1 MLTLVSA
8 LIRARRHFAH
18 RPAFFTDDGRQISW
32 AAHCGEVSRLA
43 GALAA
48 LGLRPG
54 DRFAILAANS
64 ARQATLIH
72 AGYWMGAVGTPINTR
87 LAPTEIAR
95 ILDDSQPACI
105 WAGAAALPIFDTP
118 ELSAWSDRAIDLEDS
133 TGGAMANS
141 YSSLLAPAEPAD
153 AYEADEDSPAIL
165 LYTGGTTGRG
175 KGVALSHRNVISN
188 GLQVGLALSATG
200 TDRMLH
206 VAPMFHSADLLGTAV
221 TLAGGSHA
229 YLATPTPESFV
240 DALESMKI
248 TYTMVPPTILQQVLA
263 DGLLAQRDLTALRI
277 FISGGAHVPLE
288 LLQKA
293 QRFLPNGSMVH
304 GFGLT
309 ETSPILTMMHYT
321 QVCESQGPDNSAL
334 GSVGR
339 PLAGVET
346 RILDSTG
353 QDVPAGATGE
363 LVVRGPNVATEY
375 LDHPVISES
384 AFKNGWFYTGDI
396 GSIDSDGFLSIVDRK
411 KDMIIT
417 GGENV
422 YSAEVEAVLRQ
433 HPEISD
439 VAVIGVPDDTYGEAV
454 LAVLVA
460 AGKTAPDIQ
469 SVIDFARQQIGGYKI
484 PRQMVF
490 VDELPKSALG
500 KVLKSE
506 LRSFYGISQT
516 TQEH

>member
-18 RPAFFTDDGRQISW
+18 RPAFLIEDGRQIHW
-32 AAHCGEVSRLA
+32 AAHCDEVSRLA
-43 GALAA
+43 GALVA
-48 LGLRPG
+48 LGLKPG
-54 DRFAILAANS
+54 NRFAILASNS

-72 AGYWMGAVGTPINTR
+72 AGYWMGAVPVPINTR
-87 LAPTEIAR
+87 LAATEIAQ

-105 WAGAAALPIFDTP
+105 WVGAAALPILETP
-118 ELSAWSDRAIDLEDS
+118 ELSAWSDRVIDLEDS
-133 TGGAMANS
+133 PGGGLTNS
-141 YSSLLAPAEPAD
+141 YSALLASAEPAD
-153 AYEADEDSPAIL
+153 AFQADEDSPAIL

-175 KGVALSHRNVISN
+175 KGVTLSHRNVVSN
-188 GLQVGLALSATG
+188 GLQVGLALSVTD

-240 DALESMKI
+240 DALASMKI
-248 TYTMVPPTILQQVLA
+248 TYTMIPPTILQQVLA
-263 DGLLAQRDLTALRI
+263 QGLLAQRDLTALRI

-293 QRFLPNGSMVH
+293 QRFLSNGSMVH

-309 ETSPILTMMHYT
+309 ETSPILTMMHYS
-321 QVCESQGPDNSAL
+321 QVFQSQGPDSSAL
-334 GSVGR
+334 SSVGR
-339 PLAGVET
+339 PLAGVDT

-353 QDVPAGATGE
+353 RDAPTGETGE

-375 LDHPVISES
+375 LNQPEMSEN

-433 HPEISD
+433 HPQISD
-439 VAVIGVPDDTYGEAV
+439 AAVVGVPDDT
-454 LAVLVA
+454 
-460 AGKTAPDIQ
+460 AGQTAPSIQ
-469 SVIDFARQQIGGYKI
+469 SVIDFARQRIGGYKI
-484 PRQMVF
+484 PRQMLF

-500 KVLKSE
+500 KVLKAE
-506 LRSFYGISQT
+506 LRTRYGA
-516 TQEH
+516 

>member
-8 LIRARRHFAH
+8 LMRARRHFAH
-18 RPAFFTDDGRQISW
+18 RPAFLTDDGRQITW
-32 AAHCGEVSRLA
+32 AAHCDEVSRLA
-43 GALAA
+43 GALVA
-48 LGLRPG
+48 LGLKPG

-64 ARQATLIH
+64 LRQATLIH
-72 AGYWMGAVGTPINTR
+72 AGYWMGAVAVPINTR
-87 LAPTEIAR
+87 LAPAEIAQ
-95 ILDDSQPACI
+95 ILDDSQPAYI
-105 WAGAAALPIFDTP
+105 WAGTAALPILEMP
-118 ELSAWSDRAIDLEDS
+118 ELSARSDRVIDLEDS
-133 TGGAMANS
+133 TGDALANS
-141 YSSLLAPAEPAD
+141 YSALLASAEPVD
-153 AYEADEDSPAIL
+153 VFEADEDSPAIL

-175 KGVALSHRNVISN
+175 KGVALSHRNVVSN
-188 GLQVGLALSATG
+188 GLQVGLALSVTD

-240 DALESMKI
+240 DALVSMKI
-248 TYTMVPPTILQQVLA
+248 TYTMIPPTILQQVLA
-263 DGLLAQRDLTALRI
+263 HDVLAQRDLTALRI

-288 LLQKA
+288 LLQKT
-293 QRFLPNGSMVH
+293 QRFLSNGSMVH

-309 ETSPILTMMHYT
+309 ETSPILTMMHYS
-321 QVCESQGPDNSAL
+321 QVFQSQGPDSSAL
-334 GSVGR
+334 SSVGR
-339 PLAGVET
+339 PLAGVDT

-353 QDVPAGATGE
+353 RDVPTGETGE

-375 LDHPVISES
+375 LNQPEMSAN
-384 AFKNGWFYTGDI
+384 AFKNGWFCTGDI

-433 HPEISD
+433 HPQISD
-439 VAVIGVPDDTYGEAV
+439 AAVIGVPDDTYGEAV
-454 LAVLVA
+454 FAILVA
-460 AGKTAPDIQ
+460 AGQTAPSIQ
-469 SVIDFARQQIGGYKI
+469 SVIDFARQRIGGYKI

-490 VDELPKSALG
+490 VDELPKNALG
-500 KVLKSE
+500 KILKAE
-506 LRSFYGISQT
+506 LRARYGAA
-516 TQEH
+516 

>member
-8 LIRARRHFAH
+8 LIRARQHFAH
-18 RPAFFTDDGRQISW
+18 RPAFFTDDGRQVHW
-32 AAHCGEVSRLA
+32 AAHCDEVCRLA
-43 GALAA
+43 GALVA
-48 LGLRPG
+48 LGLKPG

-64 ARQATLIH
+64 LRQATLIH
-72 AGYWMGAVGTPINTR
+72 AGYWMGAIAVPINTR
-87 LAPTEIAR
+87 LAPTEIAQ
-95 ILDDSQPACI
+95 ILDDSRPACI

-118 ELSAWSDRAIDLEDS
+118 ELSAWSDRALDLEDS
-133 TGGAMANS
+133 KGGAMANS
-141 YSSLLAPAEPAD
+141 YSALLAPAEPAD
-153 AYEADEDSPAIL
+153 AFEADEDYPAIL

-175 KGVALSHRNVISN
+175 KGVALSHRNVVSN
-188 GLQVGLALSATG
+188 GLQVGLALSVTG
-200 TDRMLH
+200 MDRMLH

-240 DALESMKI
+240 NALESMKI

-263 DGLLAQRDLTALRI
+263 QGLLSQRDLTALRI

-321 QVCESQGPDNSAL
+321 QVFQSQGPDSSAL
-334 GSVGR
+334 SSVGR
-339 PLAGVET
+339 PLAGVDT

-353 QDVPAGATGE
+353 RGVPTGETGE

-375 LDHPVISES
+375 LDRPEISGS

-433 HPEISD
+433 HPQISD
-439 VAVIGVPDDTYGEAV
+439 AAVIGVPDDTYGEAV
-454 LAVLVA
+454 FAVLVA
-460 AGKTAPDIQ
+460 AGQTAPNIQ
-469 SVIDFARQQIGGYKI
+469 SVIDFARQRIGGYKI

-500 KVLKSE
+500 KVLKAE
-506 LRSFYGISQT
+506 LRTRYGT
-516 TQEH
+516 A

>member
-18 RPAFFTDDGRQISW
+18 RPAFLIEDGRQIHW
-32 AAHCGEVSRLA
+32 AAHCDEVSRLA
-43 GALAA
+43 GALVA
-48 LGLRPG
+48 LGLKPG
-54 DRFAILAANS
+54 NRFAILASNS

-72 AGYWMGAVGTPINTR
+72 AGYWMGAVPVPINTR
-87 LAPTEIAR
+87 LAATEIAQ

-105 WAGAAALPIFDTP
+105 WVGAAALPILETP
-118 ELSAWSDRAIDLEDS
+118 ELSAWSDRVIDLEDS
-133 TGGAMANS
+133 PGGGLTNS
-141 YSSLLAPAEPAD
+141 YSALLASAEPAD
-153 AYEADEDSPAIL
+153 AFQADEDSPAIL

-175 KGVALSHRNVISN
+175 KGVTLSHRNVVSN
-188 GLQVGLALSATG
+188 GLQVGLALSVTD

-240 DALESMKI
+240 DALASMKI
-248 TYTMVPPTILQQVLA
+248 TYTMIPPTILQQVLA
-263 DGLLAQRDLTALRI
+263 QGLLAQRDLTALRI

-293 QRFLPNGSMVH
+293 QRFLSNGSMVH

-309 ETSPILTMMHYT
+309 ETSPILTMMHYS
-321 QVCESQGPDNSAL
+321 QVFQSQGPDSSAL
-334 GSVGR
+334 SSVGR
-339 PLAGVET
+339 PLAGVDT

-353 QDVPAGATGE
+353 RDAPTGETGE

-375 LDHPVISES
+375 LNQPEMSEN

-433 HPEISD
+433 HPQISD
-439 VAVIGVPDDTYGEAV
+439 AAVVGVPDDTYGEAV
-454 LAVLVA
+454 FAILVA
-460 AGKTAPDIQ
+460 AGQTAPSIQ
-469 SVIDFARQQIGGYKI
+469 SVIDFARQRIGGYKI
-484 PRQMVF
+484 PRQMLF

-500 KVLKSE
+500 KVLKAE
-506 LRSFYGISQT
+506 LRTRYGA
-516 TQEH
+516 

>member
-8 LIRARRHFAH
+8 LMRARRHFAH
-18 RPAFFTDDGRQISW
+18 RPAFFTDDGKQINW
-32 AAHCGEVSRLA
+32 AAHCDEVSRLA
-43 GALAA
+43 GALVA
-48 LGLRPG
+48 LGLKPG

-64 ARQATLIH
+64 LRQATLIH
-72 AGYWMGAVGTPINTR
+72 AGYWMGAVAVPINTR
-87 LAPTEIAR
+87 LAPTEIAQ
-95 ILDDSQPACI
+95 ILDDSRPGCI
-105 WAGAAALPIFDTP
+105 WTGAATLPILETP
-118 ELSAWSDRAIDLEDS
+118 ELSAWSDRVIDLEDS
-133 TGGAMANS
+133 TGGALANS
-141 YSSLLAPAEPAD
+141 YSALLASAEPVD
-153 AYEADEDSPAIL
+153 VFEADEDSPAIL

-175 KGVALSHRNVISN
+175 KGVALSHRNVVSN
-188 GLQVGLALSATG
+188 GLQVGLALSVTG

-229 YLATPTPESFV
+229 YLATPTAEGFV
-240 DALESMKI
+240 DAVESMKI
-248 TYTMVPPTILQQVLA
+248 TYTMIPPTILQQVLA
-263 DGLLAQRDLTALRI
+263 HGLLAQRDLSALRI

-293 QRFLPNGSMVH
+293 QRFLSNGSMVH

-321 QVCESQGPDNSAL
+321 QVFQSQGPDSSAL
-334 GSVGR
+334 SSVGR
-339 PLAGVET
+339 PLAGVDT

-353 QDVPAGATGE
+353 RDVPTGE

-375 LDHPVISES
+375 LDRPEISES

-433 HPEISD
+433 HPQISD
-439 VAVIGVPDDTYGEAV
+439 AAVIGVPDDTYGEAV
-454 LAVLVA
+454 FAVLVA
-460 AGKTAPDIQ
+460 AGQTAPNIQ
-469 SVIDFARQQIGGYKI
+469 SVIDFARQRIGGYKI

-500 KVLKSE
+500 KVLKADLRARYQHE
-506 LRSFYGISQT
+506 LQ
-516 TQEH
+516 

>member
-18 RPAFFTDDGRQISW
+18 RPAFLIEDGRQIHW
-32 AAHCGEVSRLA
+32 AAHCDEVSRLA
-43 GALAA
+43 GALVA
-48 LGLRPG
+48 LGLKPG
-54 DRFAILAANS
+54 NRFAILASNS

-72 AGYWMGAVGTPINTR
+72 AGYWMGAVPVPINTR
-87 LAPTEIAR
+87 LAATEIAQ

-105 WAGAAALPIFDTP
+105 WVGAAALPILETP
-118 ELSAWSDRAIDLEDS
+118 ELSAWSDRVIDLEDS
-133 TGGAMANS
+133 PGGGLTNS
-141 YSSLLAPAEPAD
+141 YSALLASAEPAD
-153 AYEADEDSPAIL
+153 AFQADEDSPAIL

-175 KGVALSHRNVISN
+175 KGVTLSHRNVVSN
-188 GLQVGLALSATG
+188 GLQVGLALSVTD

-240 DALESMKI
+240 DALASMKI
-248 TYTMVPPTILQQVLA
+248 TYTMIPPTILQQVLA
-263 DGLLAQRDLTALRI
+263 QGLLAQRDLTALRI

-293 QRFLPNGSMVH
+293 QRFLSNGSMVH

-309 ETSPILTMMHYT
+309 ETSPILTMMHYS
-321 QVCESQGPDNSAL
+321 QVFQSQGPDSSAL
-334 GSVGR
+334 SSVGR
-339 PLAGVET
+339 PLAGVDT

-353 QDVPAGATGE
+353 RDAPTGETGE

-375 LDHPVISES
+375 HNQPEMSEN

-433 HPEISD
+433 HPQISD
-439 VAVIGVPDDTYGEAV
+439 AAVVGVPDDTYGEAV
-454 LAVLVA
+454 FAILVA
-460 AGKTAPDIQ
+460 AGQTAPSIQ
-469 SVIDFARQQIGGYKI
+469 SVIDFARQRIGGYKI
-484 PRQMVF
+484 PRQMLF

-500 KVLKSE
+500 KVLKAE
-506 LRSFYGISQT
+506 LRTRYGA
-516 TQEH
+516 

>member
-8 LIRARRHFAH
+8 LIRARQHFAH
-18 RPAFFTDDGRQISW
+18 RPAFFTDDGRQVHW
-32 AAHCGEVSRLA
+32 AAHCDEVCRLA
-43 GALAA
+43 GALVA
-48 LGLRPG
+48 LGLKPG

-64 ARQATLIH
+64 LRQATLIH
-72 AGYWMGAVGTPINTR
+72 AGYWMGAIAVPINTR
-87 LAPTEIAR
+87 LAPTEIAQ
-95 ILDDSQPACI
+95 ILDDSQPGCI

-118 ELSAWSDRAIDLEDS
+118 ELSAWSDRALDLEDS
-133 TGGAMANS
+133 KGGAMANS
-141 YSSLLAPAEPAD
+141 YSALLAPAEPAD
-153 AYEADEDSPAIL
+153 AFEADEDYPAIL

-175 KGVALSHRNVISN
+175 KGVALSHRNVVSN
-188 GLQVGLALSATG
+188 GLQVGLALSVTG
-200 TDRMLH
+200 MDRMLH

-240 DALESMKI
+240 NALESMKI

-263 DGLLAQRDLTALRI
+263 QGLLSQRDLTALRI

-293 QRFLPNGSMVH
+293 QRFLSNGSMVH

-321 QVCESQGPDNSAL
+321 QVFQSQGPDSSAL
-334 GSVGR
+334 SSVGR
-339 PLAGVET
+339 PLAGVDT

-353 QDVPAGATGE
+353 RDVPTGEPGE

-375 LDHPVISES
+375 LDRPEISGS

-433 HPEISD
+433 HPQISD
-439 VAVIGVPDDTYGEAV
+439 AAVIGVPDDTYGEAV
-454 LAVLVA
+454 FAVLVA
-460 AGKTAPDIQ
+460 AGQTAPNIQ
-469 SVIDFARQQIGGYKI
+469 SVIDFARQRIGGYKI

-500 KVLKSE
+500 KVLKADLRARYQHE
-506 LRSFYGISQT
+506 L
-516 TQEH
+516 

>member
-18 RPAFFTDDGRQISW
+18 RPAFLIEDGRQIHW
-32 AAHCGEVSRLA
+32 AAHCDEVSRLA
-43 GALAA
+43 GSLVA
-48 LGLRPG
+48 LGLKPG
-54 DRFAILAANS
+54 NRFAILASNS

-72 AGYWMGAVGTPINTR
+72 AGYWMGAVPVPINTR
-87 LAPTEIAR
+87 LAATEIAQ

-105 WAGAAALPIFDTP
+105 WVGAAALPILETP
-118 ELSAWSDRAIDLEDS
+118 ELSAWSDRVIDLEDS
-133 TGGAMANS
+133 PGGGLTNS
-141 YSSLLAPAEPAD
+141 YSALLASAEPAD
-153 AYEADEDSPAIL
+153 AFQADEDSPAIL

-175 KGVALSHRNVISN
+175 KGVTLSHRNVVSN
-188 GLQVGLALSATG
+188 GLQVGLALSVTD

-240 DALESMKI
+240 DALASMKI
-248 TYTMVPPTILQQVLA
+248 TYTMIPPTILQQVLA
-263 DGLLAQRDLTALRI
+263 QGLLAQRDLTALRI

-293 QRFLPNGSMVH
+293 QRFLSNGSMVH

-309 ETSPILTMMHYT
+309 ETSPILTMMHYS
-321 QVCESQGPDNSAL
+321 QVFQSQGPDSSAL
-334 GSVGR
+334 SSVGR
-339 PLAGVET
+339 PLAGVDT

-353 QDVPAGATGE
+353 RDAPTGETGE

-375 LDHPVISES
+375 LNQPEMSEN

-433 HPEISD
+433 HPQISD
-439 VAVIGVPDDTYGEAV
+439 AAVVGVPDDTYGEAV
-454 LAVLVA
+454 FAILVA
-460 AGKTAPDIQ
+460 AGQTAPSIQ
-469 SVIDFARQQIGGYKI
+469 SVIDFARQRIGGYKI
-484 PRQMVF
+484 PRQMLF

-500 KVLKSE
+500 KVLKAE
-506 LRSFYGISQT
+506 LRTRYGA
-516 TQEH
+516 

>member
-8 LIRARRHFAH
+8 LMRARRHFAH
-18 RPAFFTDDGRQISW
+18 RPAFLTDDGRQITW
-32 AAHCGEVSRLA
+32 AAHCDEVSRLA
-43 GALAA
+43 GALVA
-48 LGLRPG
+48 LGLKPG

-64 ARQATLIH
+64 LRQATLIH
-72 AGYWMGAVGTPINTR
+72 AGYWMGAVAVPINTR
-87 LAPTEIAR
+87 LAPAEIAQ
-95 ILDDSQPACI
+95 ILDDSQPAYI
-105 WAGAAALPIFDTP
+105 WAGTAALPILEMP
-118 ELSAWSDRAIDLEDS
+118 ELSARSDRVIDLEDS
-133 TGGAMANS
+133 TGDALANS
-141 YSSLLAPAEPAD
+141 YSALLASAEPAD
-153 AYEADEDSPAIL
+153 VFEADEDSPAIL

-175 KGVALSHRNVISN
+175 KGVALSHRNVVSN
-188 GLQVGLALSATG
+188 GLQVGLALSVTD

-240 DALESMKI
+240 DALVSMKI
-248 TYTMVPPTILQQVLA
+248 TYTMIPPTILQQVLA
-263 DGLLAQRDLTALRI
+263 HDVLAQRDLTALRI

-293 QRFLPNGSMVH
+293 QRFLSNGSMVH

-309 ETSPILTMMHYT
+309 ETSPILTMMHYS
-321 QVCESQGPDNSAL
+321 QVSQSQGPDSSAL
-334 GSVGR
+334 SSVGR
-339 PLAGVET
+339 PLAGVDT

-353 QDVPAGATGE
+353 RDVPTGETGE

-375 LDHPVISES
+375 LNQPEMSAN
-384 AFKNGWFYTGDI
+384 AFKNGWFCTGDI

-433 HPEISD
+433 HPQISD
-439 VAVIGVPDDTYGEAV
+439 AAVIGVPDDTYGEAV
-454 LAVLVA
+454 FAILVA
-460 AGKTAPDIQ
+460 AG
-469 SVIDFARQQIGGYKI
+469 
-484 PRQMVF
+484 
-490 VDELPKSALG
+490 
-500 KVLKSE
+500 
-506 LRSFYGISQT
+506 
-516 TQEH
+516 

>member
-18 RPAFFTDDGRQISW
+18 RPAFLIEDGRQIHW
-32 AAHCGEVSRLA
+32 AAHCDEVSRLA
-43 GALAA
+43 GALVA
-48 LGLRPG
+48 LGLKPG
-54 DRFAILAANS
+54 NRFAILASNS

-72 AGYWMGAVGTPINTR
+72 AGYWMGAVPVPINTR
-87 LAPTEIAR
+87 LAATEIAQ

-105 WAGAAALPIFDTP
+105 WVGAAALPILETP
-118 ELSAWSDRAIDLEDS
+118 ELSAWSDRVIDLEDS
-133 TGGAMANS
+133 PGGGLTNS
-141 YSSLLAPAEPAD
+141 YSALLASAEPAD
-153 AYEADEDSPAIL
+153 AFQADEDSPAIL

-175 KGVALSHRNVISN
+175 KGVTLSHRNVVSN
-188 GLQVGLALSATG
+188 GLQVGLALSVTD

-240 DALESMKI
+240 DALASMKI
-248 TYTMVPPTILQQVLA
+248 TYTMIPPTILRQVLA
-263 DGLLAQRDLTALRI
+263 QGLLAQRDLTALRI

-293 QRFLPNGSMVH
+293 QRFLSNGSMVH

-309 ETSPILTMMHYT
+309 ETSPILTMMHYS
-321 QVCESQGPDNSAL
+321 QVFQSQGPDSSAL
-334 GSVGR
+334 SSVGR
-339 PLAGVET
+339 PLAGVDT

-353 QDVPAGATGE
+353 RDAPTGETGE

-375 LDHPVISES
+375 LNQPEMSEN

-433 HPEISD
+433 HPQISD
-439 VAVIGVPDDTYGEAV
+439 AAVVGVPDDTYGEAV
-454 LAVLVA
+454 FAILVA
-460 AGKTAPDIQ
+460 AGQTAPSIQ
-469 SVIDFARQQIGGYKI
+469 SVIDFARQRIGGYKI
-484 PRQMVF
+484 PRQMLF

-500 KVLKSE
+500 KVLKAE
-506 LRSFYGISQT
+506 LRTRYGA
-516 TQEH
+516 